1 VNLGVIGVFSRI
13 FGNMAFAAAG
23 LTEGMVKGKGYNYIE
38 KPFP

>member
-1 VNLGVIGVFSRI
+1 
-13 FGNMAFAAAG
+13 MAFAAAG